1 MLLMGYTTLIQYKE
15 EENAYEFKVEGNS
28 DCEHTSKYVYS
39 RSSLYIMLLKVV
51 EYGNVYSN

>member
-28 DCEHTSKYVYS
+28 DCEHTSS
-39 RSSLYIMLLKVV
+39 MCILDLAYILCC
-51 EYGNVYSN
+51 